1 MPVERIC
8 FILPLLYT
16 PPPPPPPPPP
26 SPSLPLSLFS
36 SSLQI
41 VCHGKTVEEVTRH
54 LGSLAPPFLT
64 FSDASCGPP
73 SYPLTLYHC
82 FSAVYKVQ
90 TIPHGRKCFRG
101 LLLSC
106 PVRGLTSLLDIQ
118 ERTVLYSVK
127 VGSKQQ
133 RKLSH
138 TFCLACVYLLTKVHR
153 KLWQID

>member
-1 MPVERIC
+1 M
-8 FILPLLYT
+8 
-16 PPPPPPPPPP
+16 
-26 SPSLPLSLFS
+26 
-36 SSLQI
+36 
-41 VCHGKTVEEVTRH
+41 VEENCYGGLHVAR
-54 LGSLAPPFLT
+54 AVDP
-64 FSDASCGPP
+64 C
-73 SYPLTLYHC
+73 
-82 FSAVYKVQ
+82 SAVYKVQ

-118 ERTVLYSVK
+118 ERTVLYSVN

-153 KLWQID
+153 KLWQIDSECSPCCCVTFIRHLVNLFALDPPLLLTLSLAGQTLTLSSP